1 MPEREIALCVLIA
14 EIILVGILVDA
25 MMNLGKSISVTVAGR
40 GLHKAQRLIPHRIKF
55 VDEAL
60 QKARGFAKILS
71 ILEAVWSLAT
81 AYTSTH
87 STGGEKLKSRT
98 FMHSTGSKI
107 HRGASQVDITSPR
120 WRENWCHVCMTHKQR
135 GFH

>member
-1 MPEREIALCVLIA
+1 MHALCVLIA

-60 QKARGFAKILS
+60 QKARGSAKILS
-71 ILEAVWSLAT
+71 ILEEAVWSLAT

-120 WRENWCHVCMTHKQR
+120 WRENWCHVCMTRKKR